1 MTAIFKGEIVLA
13 KVIIK
18 RSIYIIICIA
28 IWIGITLAPIPNN
41 KPLHF
46 VAPLPDIPAINPIDT
61 FFNEYDQDEIV
72 GLGFEATISELS
84 LMLEKGVFTSEELTE
99 YYLNRID
106 EYNSEFNCFITFCDD
121 ALEVARLRDEQRA
134 RGEILGKLHGIPIV
148 VKDNIDLEGYPTT
161 NGQNWRKNHIASDNA
176 AVVQKMIDAG
186 AIIIGKTNMSTA
198 ADFATHSISEV
209 QGETKNA
216 YSLGHSAGGSSGGSA
231 VAVSLNFAAAG
242 LGTDTNS
249 SLRIP
254 SAYASTVSLR
264 TSYGLIDKDG
274 VVPLVYDRDVVG
286 TITRT
291 VEDQALMLDVMTD
304 NKYSFSDN
312 LEADFLNGAK
322 IGYIVQLCEL
332 TPNFPFRR
340 SAVNMEI
347 LDAVEKAARDMEAA
361 GATIIRIEMPNL
373 FYYNSTRSYSAIH
386 SDLKKAFEK
395 YDLDGMIFP
404 SCLST
409 TPPSGVDSN
418 GMPLAEKVT
427 FINPVRYFSSPLG
440 IPEICVPMGYTS
452 DGLSIGLEI
461 LGLDGY
467 EQTLLNI
474 AYSYERATQHR
485 TPSPIAPNLYKYD
498 SKDIEDY
505 LFILDW
511 KNSALFV

>member
-1 MTAIFKGEIVLA
+1 MA

-28 IWIGITLAPIPNN
+28 IWIGITLTPVTNS
-41 KPLHF
+41 KPMQY
-46 VAPLPDIPAINPIDT
+46 VAPLPDIPAVNPVDT
-61 FFNEYDQDEIV
+61 IFNEYDQDEIE
-72 GLGFEATISELS
+72 GLAFEATISELS
-84 LMLEKGVFTSEELTE
+84 LLLEKGVFTSEELTE
-99 YYLNRID
+99 YYLERIN
-106 EYNSEFNCFITFCDD
+106 EYNSEFNCFIAFCDD

-161 NGQNWRKNHIASDNA
+161 NGQNWRKNSIATDNA

-186 AIIIGKTNMSTA
+186 AIIIGKTNLSTA
-198 ADFATHSISEV
+198 ADYATHSISEV

-216 YSLGHSAGGSSGGSA
+216 YSFGHSAGGSSGGSA
-231 VAVSLNFAAAG
+231 VSVSLNFAAAG

-264 TSYGLIDKDG
+264 TSFGLIDTDG

-286 TITRT
+286 AITKT
-291 VEDQALMLDVMTD
+291 VEDQALMLDVLTD
-304 NKYSFSDN
+304 GQYAFSDN
-312 LEADFLNGAK
+312 LDVDYLNGAK

-332 TPNFPFRR
+332 TSNFPFSR
-340 SAVNMEI
+340 SAVNTEI
-347 LDAVEKAARDMEAA
+347 LEAVEQATKDMEAA
-361 GATIIRIEMPNL
+361 GATIIRIDMPNL
-373 FYYNSTRSYSAIH
+373 FYYNSTRSYSAIY
-386 SDLKKAFEK
+386 SDLKKAFEE
-395 YDLDGMIFP
+395 YDLDGLIFP

-409 TPPSGVDSN
+409 TPPSGFDSN
-418 GMPLAEKVT
+418 GVPLAEKVT

-461 LGLDGY
+461 LGLKGY

-474 AYSYERATQHR
+474 AYSYEQATQHR
-485 TPSPIAPNLYKYD
+485 TPSPLAPNLNKYD
-498 SKDIEDY
+498 SSDIEDY
-505 LFILDW
+505 LFIFDK
-511 KNSALFV
+511 KNSGFFV